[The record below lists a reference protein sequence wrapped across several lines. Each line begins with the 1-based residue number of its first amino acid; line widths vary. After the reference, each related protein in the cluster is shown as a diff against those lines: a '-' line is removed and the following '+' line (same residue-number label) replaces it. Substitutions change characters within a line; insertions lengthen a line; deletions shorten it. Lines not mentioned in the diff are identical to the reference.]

1 MTLPSF
7 SALESALPAALDD
20 VLRIVARADGRC
32 NVRVSQTSFGVEA
45 NKTAGLVVLSV
56 TAHCP
61 LGYGEPARLRSILE
75 AASRKE
81 CAWDENGNPVPEAK
95 FAILHICPNV
105 MTASWAAD
113 GGY

>member
-7 SALESALPAALDD
+7 SHLLAELPSALDD
-20 VLRIVARADGRC
+20 VLRIVARSEGRC
-32 NVRVSQTSFGVEA
+32 HVKVSETSFGVEA

-61 LGYGEPARLRSILE
+61 LGYGDAGRLRSILE

-95 FAILHICPNV
+95 FALLHICPNV

>member
-7 SALESALPAALDD
+7 SALESALPAVLDD
-20 VLRIVARADGRC
+20 VLRIVARADSRC
-32 NVRVSQTSFGVEA
+32 NVRVSTTHFGVEA

-61 LGYGEPARLRSILE
+61 LEYRDCEKLRSILE
-75 AASRKE
+75 AGTRKE
-81 CAWDENGNPVPEAK
+81 CRWDEDGNPVPEARY
-95 FAILHICPNV
+95 AVIAVNPNIL
-105 MTASWAAD
+105 TASWAAG